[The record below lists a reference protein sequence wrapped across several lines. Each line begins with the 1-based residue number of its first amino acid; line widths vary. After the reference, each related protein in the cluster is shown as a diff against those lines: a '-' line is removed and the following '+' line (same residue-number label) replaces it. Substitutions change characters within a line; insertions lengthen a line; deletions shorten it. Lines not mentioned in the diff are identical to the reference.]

1 MKIMN
6 SRFALSAFAAS
17 AAALLFALAT
27 LTVAAAAQEPLAPA
41 EQPPSTTP
49 VPATQAPAPAAT
61 PAPPVTAPSP
71 AVQAPAAQTPAAQ
84 TPATPSATPA
94 VPADRAQSYYHA
106 ALAHSYED
114 RAAETGRQQYIT
126 RAIEEYKLALAA
138 DPGSAEITNGLA
150 MFYFRAGRIAEAIA
164 TARDAAKRFPKS
176 LEAHKLLGQIYLRSI
191 GDGQGDATGKSAPNN
206 PASEQTL
213 ELAIA
218 EFKAILAID
227 PKSVQDH
234 MILGQLYTVKHDA
247 TKAEAEFK
255 IARNLE
261 PQSEEVVLNLARLYA
276 ESNNIKQAVETIE
289 AVPVANRT
297 ARMEFVLGTAYEQLK
312 QMKDAIAAYR
322 RGVALEPENL
332 DGLRSLAQAQLSD
345 DDLVEALKSYKSLA
359 ENDPE
364 DASALIKVSE
374 IERRQ
379 GKYDAALITI
389 RRARK
394 IDPESLEAGYNE
406 GLLLDVL
413 GKTDEAAV
421 IFESMVD
428 KTSHANGA
436 YTAEERN
443 NRGIFL
449 ERLGAVYHEQN
460 RVDKAIDTYQK
471 LIDLGGDSAVGGY
484 RAEIEV
490 YFDAKQYDKATEI
503 ARKAVAANPK
513 DRELK
518 LSLADSLIGQGKDDE
533 AISAARAGLD
543 NSDEDRVVWL
553 GLAQIYTRVHR
564 WKEAEQALEKAEA
577 LSSKKEDQIALN
589 FYKGVWAERQ
599 KRFDAAE
606 QAFRQVLEL
615 DPTNVATLNYLGYM
629 FADKGIRLPE
639 ALKMVRKAVELDP
652 MNGAYL
658 DSLGW
663 TYFKMGQFELAEEN
677 LKHAVER
684 DQTDP
689 TVHDHLGDLYEKTGR
704 IRLAAAQWERS
715 LTEYSR
721 SAHADVDPAD
731 VAKVQHKLDNA
742 RVKLAKQDN
751 ALGGDPKTPQEKQE

>member
-1 MKIMN
+1 
-6 SRFALSAFAAS
+6 
-17 AAALLFALAT
+17 
-27 LTVAAAAQEPLAPA
+27 
-41 EQPPSTTP
+41 
-49 VPATQAPAPAAT
+49 
-61 PAPPVTAPSP
+61 
-71 AVQAPAAQTPAAQ
+71 
-84 TPATPSATPA
+84 
-94 VPADRAQSYYHA
+94 
-106 ALAHSYED
+106 
-114 RAAETGRQQYIT
+114 
-126 RAIEEYKLALAA
+126 
-138 DPGSAEITNGLA
+138 
-150 MFYFRAGRIAEAIA
+150 
-164 TARDAAKRFPKS
+164 
-176 LEAHKLLGQIYLRSI
+176 
-191 GDGQGDATGKSAPNN
+191 
-206 PASEQTL
+206 
-213 ELAIA
+213 
-218 EFKAILAID
+218 
-227 PKSVQDH
+227 

-276 ESNNIKQAVETIE
+276 ESNNIKQAIDTIE
-289 AVPVANRT
+289 SVPVTSRT
-297 ARMEFVLGTAYEQLK
+297 ARMEFVLGTAYEQQK

-332 DGLRSLAQAQLSD
+332 DGLRSLAQAELSN
-345 DDLVEALKSYKSLA
+345 DDLADALKSYKTLS
-359 ENDPE
+359 EDDPE
-364 DASALIKVSE
+364 DSAALIKVSE

-413 GKTDEAAV
+413 GKTTEAATT
-421 IFESMVD
+421 FELMVE

-443 NRGIFL
+443 NRAIFL

-460 RVDKAIDTYQK
+460 NVDKAIATYQK
-471 LIDLGGDSAVGGY
+471 LIDLGGDSATSGY
-484 RAEIEV
+484 RSMIEV

-518 LSLADSLIGQGKDDE
+518 LSLADSLISQGKDDE
-533 AISAARAGLD
+533 GVAAALAGLS
-543 NSDEDRVVWL
+543 NSDDDRVVWL
-553 GLAQIYTRVHR
+553 GLGQIYTRLHR
-564 WKEAEQALEKAEA
+564 WKDAEKALDKAEA
-577 LSSKKEDQIALN
+577 LSTKKDDKIALY
-589 FYKGVWAERQ
+589 FYRGVWAERQ
-599 KRFDAAE
+599 KRLDLAE
-606 QAFRQVLEL
+606 QYFRQVLDL
-615 DPTNVATLNYLGYM
+615 DPNNVATLNYLGYL

-704 IRLAAAQWERS
+704 IRLAAAQWELS
-715 LTEYSR
+715 LAEFAR

-731 VAKVQHKLDNA
+731 VAKVQHKLESA
-742 RVKLAKQDN
+742 RVKLAKQDT
-751 ALGGDPKTPQEKQE
+751 AIGGEPKPQE